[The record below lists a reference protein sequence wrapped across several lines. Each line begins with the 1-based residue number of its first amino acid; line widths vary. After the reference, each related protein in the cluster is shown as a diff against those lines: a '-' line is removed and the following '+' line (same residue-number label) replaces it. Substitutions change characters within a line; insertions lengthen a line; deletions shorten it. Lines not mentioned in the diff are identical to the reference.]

1 MRVSIIN
8 LNLVA
13 ADAIGQSILHQV
25 RFHQRRGDEV
35 RVFVMHPPEGFDNS
49 PEHEKLKELVRV
61 VDVIDLAG
69 RQDDFFQNSD
79 LYIYHYPG
87 RYDLLDSMKTLDRG
101 AVIFFY
107 HNVTPP
113 ELWGAESGREEL
125 ERGQAAVSRYVTY
138 ADLIVTVSPF
148 NAEELQQA
156 HGVAPEQIRVLPLAV
171 PLDRFSPGEADLELV
186 RRHNLAGKR
195 VLLYVGRVAGNKRVD
210 LLVEALAQ
218 VKQQNSN
225 TVLLVVG
232 DYNSNPAFNEVT
244 AKIRHRAQQLGIDN
258 DVIFTGRVADLP
270 PYYRLADLYVSA
282 SLHEGFG
289 VPLIE
294 AMASGLPV
302 VASNAAAHPWVVGDA
317 ALLAAADDA
326 EDLAAQIVRV
336 LSDDA
341 LYGDLV
347 QRGLQR
353 AFDFSLEA
361 HYNQWT
367 RVINEVQEWLV
378 ARPPRPFRLSGP
390 PQVKPGNAV
399 AAELLDLPLQDEIKQ
414 LHQAADA
421 VIKPYEVRSN
431 VPLVGPLIV
440 WLRRNL
446 TSHLREPYLDP
457 TLRRQERF
465 NWLVVQTMRQV
476 NRLLE
481 QRPDQSALDQRVAQL
496 EAQMAGML
504 DLLASELEVIEAA
517 EPAARE
523 GALAALRQRIEAL
536 RQNASTTV
544 EVPSNV
550 QPPTDEPTQ
559 PHP

>member
-13 ADAIGQSILHQV
+13 ADAIGQAILHQV

-35 RVFVMHPPEGFDNS
+35 RVYVMHPPEGIPATLDAV
-49 PEHEKLKELVRV
+49 VRV
-61 VDVIDLAG
+61 VDPIDLLG
-69 RQDDFFQNSD
+69 RQDEFFQNSD

-87 RYDLLDSMKTLDRG
+87 RYALLDTMKSLDRG
-101 AVIFFY
+101 AVVFTY

-113 ELWGAESGREEL
+113 ELWGAETGRDEL
-125 ERGQAAVSRYVTY
+125 VQGQAAVAKYTPY

-148 NAEELQQA
+148 NAEELQTA
-156 HGVAPEQIRVLPLAV
+156 HGVAAAQIRVLPLAV
-171 PLDRFSPGEADLELV
+171 PQDQFLPGEVDLDLV
-186 RRHNLAGKR
+186 QRHGLAGKQ

-210 LLVEALAQ
+210 LLVEALAK
-218 VKQQNSN
+218 VKAQHPNA
-225 TVLLVVG
+225 VLLVVG
-232 DYNSNPAFNEVT
+232 DHDSNPAFNEVT
-244 AKIRHRAQQLGIDN
+244 AKIRHRALQLGIND

-270 PYYRLADLYVSA
+270 PYYRLAAVYVSA

-294 AMASGLPV
+294 AMASGVPV
-302 VASNAAAHPWVVGDA
+302 VATRAGAQPWVVDDA
-317 ALLAAADDA
+317 ALLAAPGDADD
-326 EDLAAQIVRV
+326 LAVQINVV
-336 LSDDA
+336 LGDDTRR
-341 LYGDLV
+341 GELV
-347 QRGLQR
+347 QRGLAR

-361 HYNQWT
+361 YHNNWT
-367 RVINEVQEWLV
+367 RIITEVQAWLV
-378 ARPPRPFRLSGP
+378 ERPARPLRLSGP
-390 PQVKPGNAV
+390 PQVKQGNAV

-421 VIKPYEVRSN
+421 VIKPYELQSN
-431 VPLVGPLIV
+431 IPVVGPLIV

-481 QRPDQSALDQRVAQL
+481 QSPPPSALDARVTQL
-496 EAQMAGML
+496 EAQLTGIL
-504 DLLASELEVIEAA
+504 DLLATELEQVQRAD
-517 EPAARE
+517 PATRDA
-523 GALAALRQRIEAL
+523 ALAALHQRIDAL
-536 RQNASTTV
+536 RQATTSPAS
-544 EVPSNV
+544 VP
-550 QPPTDEPTQ
+550 DEPST
-559 PHP
+559 